1 MLINMV
7 LLCQILLLMELLL
20 YVLFQ
25 VYLCLIVRTKW
36 TNGWILFTLLISL
49 EPKFVDIYE
58 RGDYFYFF
66 MREEA
71 EESNSD
77 SQV

>member
-1 MLINMV
+1 MD
-7 LLCQILLLMELLL
+7 E
-20 YVLFQ
+20 
-25 VYLCLIVRTKW
+25 
-36 TNGWILFTLLISL
+36 WILFIPLISL

-58 RGDYFYFF
+58 LGDYFYFF

>member
-1 MLINMV
+1 
-7 LLCQILLLMELLL
+7 MELLL
-20 YVLFQ
+20 YGLFQ
-25 VYLCLIVRTKW
+25 VYICLIVRTKW
-36 TNGWILFTLLISL
+36 MDEWILFIPLISL

-58 RGDYFYFF
+58 LGDYFYFF